1 MMRINSVISCETV
14 TMKNLIICVVIGA
27 LLFTVLLFTCSCSHW
42 CDPSSIRSGRSNQ
55 HHDSKPFR
63 AKIKIINAQQQGSSC
78 YVKYMNMKEISY
90 RLYEHCNCGKFE
102 EGKWVNVDSI

>member
-1 MMRINSVISCETV
+1 
-14 TMKNLIICVVIGA
+14 MKNLIICLLLTA
-27 LLFTVLLFTCSCSHW
+27 LIIWLLTLTSCTHY
-42 CDPSSIRSGRSNQ
+42 CDPENIQSGRSNQ

-78 YVKYMNMKEISY
+78 YVKYMNMKEITY

-102 EGKWVNVDSI
+102 EGKWVSTDSI